1 MKRLYA
7 LGFVAALLAATPGCS
22 KNDPDSLTKQSISD
36 MNDLAS
42 AIEKKESTDK
52 IKSMAEK
59 LKATQDKIVA
69 LKLSPDDS
77 KKLMEK
83 YQKEMMD
90 ALSKL
95 MKAAMGNPEA
105 MAALSSVGG
114 LGDKI
119 QVSSGDSTPGTTTTG
134 SGGSAGTPSR
144 TGGKK

>member
-119 QVSSGDSTPGTTTTG
+119 QVSSGGSTPGTTTTG